1 MIIKTYR
8 AESTAAALKMVREE
22 LGGDAYV
29 LKTREVDGSSR
40 EGRMEVTACLENGDA
55 SDLSPTAKTMKDRTT
70 VKTESDQ
77 SMPVE
82 RVVSTPETIDAQVVP
97 VVETRNDKLDSRID
111 RIEKRLDQIFNLNLK
126 AAVESDKLTRCREI
140 INALKQADVP
150 SDFLD
155 AFMMTLIEMDESDI
169 ADVSLV
175 QGKLV
180 SKLSTMMVPDLAFK
194 PGDRVLFVGPAGAGK
209 SSLMG
214 KLAAQLVATDK
225 RKVRLVTLD
234 DVKIGAIDEIGSYAD
249 LLGADLTEEKEIV
262 RSGSDTITLID
273 TPALPRDDARVEK
286 LAKKIK
292 QARPTCTLA
301 VFSAITRSDDIPT
314 LAMSLKAMAPTHV
327 AVTMTDLTDRL
338 GSMIAATAVTGL
350 KLAYT
355 TNSPG
360 GAGSINAPDPD
371 MVARKLLG
379 TGVVNE

>member
-29 LKTREVDGSSR
+29 LKTREVDGSNR
-40 EGRMEVTACLENGDA
+40 EGRMEVTACLENADA
-55 SDLSPTAKTMKDRTT
+55 SDLSPTAKTVKDRTT
-70 VKTESDQ
+70 VMTESDQ
-77 SMPVE
+77 SMPE
-82 RVVSTPETIDAQVVP
+82 ETVVSPPETINVPVVP
-97 VVETRNDKLDSRID
+97 AVETRNDKLDSRID

-180 SKLSTMMVPDLAFK
+180 LELSTMMVPDLAFK

-214 KLAAQLVATDK
+214 KLAAQLVANEK

-249 LLGADLTEEKEIV
+249 LLGVDLTEEKEIV

-273 TPALPRDDARVEK
+273 TPALPRDDARVER

-292 QARPTCTLA
+292 QARPTYCLA

-314 LAMSLKAMAPTHV
+314 LAMSLKTMAPTHV
-327 AVTMTDLTDRL
+327 AITMTDLTDRL
-338 GSMIAATAVTGL
+338 GSMIAATAATGL
-350 KLAYT
+350 KLAHT